1 MKRPRTVVSDHA
13 IVRYLERVEGF
24 DIAELRL
31 TIARRVDYAASL
43 GASAVVVEGFRYVFA
58 ADPGG
63 APIVV
68 TVEPQGTET
77 PIRRSGRKVAE

>member
-1 MKRPRTVVSDHA
+1 MKRPRTAVSDHA

-24 DIAELRL
+24 DIAALRQ

-43 GASAVVVEGFRYVFA
+43 GATAVIIDGFRYVFA
-58 ADPGG
+58 VDDGG

-68 TVEPQGTET
+68 TVEPQGMEA
-77 PIRRSGRKVAE
+77 PIRRSGRRVPE